1 MQAVVAL
8 ALAGVVGAVY
18 WQVISR
24 PFVYDDWYI
33 LYSIHTHD
41 VATTITNAFIPFDKL
56 IYRPLA
62 MVYYA
67 VVFKMFGLNPVPFH
81 LLALVLHICNS
92 GLVAFVLFRMS
103 GMKSGA
109 IAAAILYAGAASV
122 HLDPLLWLVGF
133 YDIAG
138 MFFLLL
144 SFAFFLSK
152 KSRLSIASFAFAL
165 LTKEST
171 FFFVGVLVVYVV
183 LWERNQFRR
192 LYPHLVVS
200 VLYAA
205 IKTMG
210 KSALTI
216 DGAHPHRLDVWG
228 KHITMNLESYGRWLA
243 DSLFPSIHNS
253 SLLLIG
259 GLMILILLSVIQ
271 SIRSSGTTHRLL
283 NPKLVMFF
291 LIWLVVGI
299 LPVLFLRNQAA
310 RYYAIYSL
318 VPFLF
323 LIVYA
328 ISLVVPESRTAY
340 RNALLSVTVVV
351 SLLANAFYVNSLFA
365 RGMNEVVTAD
375 GRFHLIQKGE
385 VVNTLHSALMEKH
398 PGLPPHATL
407 VISGPGLM
415 AIGKGIAPKFWYNDT
430 TLQVISLVEYYH
442 LKESL
447 STDSLANRDFYFLNL
462 DSSSTE

>member
-1 MQAVVAL
+1 
-8 ALAGVVGAVY
+8 
-18 WQVISR
+18 
-24 PFVYDDWYI
+24 
-33 LYSIHTHD
+33 
-41 VATTITNAFIPFDKL
+41 
-56 IYRPLA
+56 
-62 MVYYA
+62 
-67 VVFKMFGLNPVPFH
+67 
-81 LLALVLHICNS
+81 
-92 GLVAFVLFRMS
+92 
-103 GMKSGA
+103 
-109 IAAAILYAGAASV
+109 
-122 HLDPLLWLVGF
+122 
-133 YDIAG
+133 
-138 MFFLLL
+138 
-144 SFAFFLSK
+144 
-152 KSRLSIASFAFAL
+152 
-165 LTKEST
+165 
-171 FFFVGVLVVYVV
+171 
-183 LWERNQFRR
+183 
-192 LYPHLVVS
+192 
-200 VLYAA
+200 
-205 IKTMG
+205 
-210 KSALTI
+210 
-216 DGAHPHRLDVWG
+216 
-228 KHITMNLESYGRWLA
+228 
-243 DSLFPSIHNS
+243 
-253 SLLLIG
+253 
-259 GLMILILLSVIQ
+259 
-271 SIRSSGTTHRLL
+271 SGTTHRLL

-447 STDSLANRDFYFLNL
+447 STDSLENRHFYFLNF